1 MLTPEYLMQAADPVV
16 EIYSQVEQDILEDIA
31 RRVVKTGY
39 FTDTAQ
45 WQLKKAKEFGYLQG
59 NVQDILAKATG
70 LSQKEVQKLMT
81 AAGTKSLAFDDAI
94 YKAAG
99 MSPVAV
105 SQSPALMAMLLQGV
119 DTTMALIGNYTKTTA
134 KVSTVAF
141 NSILDRAYIQII
153 SGAFDPTT
161 ALKRA
166 IKELA
171 TSGIEKIA
179 YPSGATA
186 SIETA
191 VRRAVTTGVNQS
203 VAKLQLLRAEEMGC
217 ELVETSSHAGAR
229 PSHAEWQGKVF
240 CIKGHHKRYGDFY
253 RETGYGTGA
262 GLCGWNCYHSF
273 YPYFEGLS
281 TPSFSHDPS
290 KDAGRSND
298 EDYERQQKQRYYE
311 RKIREAKKE
320 CSTLDA
326 AMKAAQSDEL
336 HDELYKE
343 FQRASVKLKQREAR
357 LREFIDETGRTR
369 LRDRE
374 WTGTWNRS
382 TSSKAVWAN
391 RKAKTDQLNR

>member
-1 MLTPEYLMQAADPVV
+1 MLKPEYLMQAADPVV
-16 EIYSQVEQDILEDIA
+16 EIYSQVELDILADIA
-31 RRVVKTGY
+31 RRIVKTGY

-45 WQLKKAKEFGYLQG
+45 WQLRKAKEFGYLQG
-59 NVQDILAKATG
+59 DVNGILSKATG
-70 LSQKEVQKLMT
+70 LSRKEVQKLMT
-81 AAGTKSLAFDDAI
+81 AAGSKSLAFDDAI

-179 YPSGATA
+179 YPSGATS

-203 VAKLQLLRAEEMGC
+203 VSKLQLLRAEEMGC

-253 RETGYGTGA
+253 RETGYGTGE

-281 TPSFSHDPS
+281 TPSFSRDPS
-290 KDAGRSND
+290 SDAGRTNGD
-298 EDYERQQKQRYYE
+298 DYELQQKQRYYE

-343 FQRASVKLKQREAR
+343 FQRSSVKLKQREAR

-374 WTGTWNRS
+374 WTGAWNRS

-391 RKAKTDQLNR
+391 RKAKSD

>member
-1 MLTPEYLMQAADPVV
+1 MLKPEYLMQAADPVV
-16 EIYSQVEQDILEDIA
+16 EIYSQVELDILADIA
-31 RRVVKTGY
+31 RRIVKTGY

-45 WQLKKAKEFGYLQG
+45 WQLRKAKEFGYLQG

-81 AAGTKSLAFDDAI
+81 AAGSKSLAFDDAI

-203 VAKLQLLRAEEMGC
+203 VSKLQLLRAEEMGC

-374 WTGTWNRS
+374 WTGAWNRS
-382 TSSKAVWAN
+382 ISSKAVWAN
-391 RKAKTDQLNR
+391 RKAKND

>member
-357 LREFIDETGRTR
+357 LREFIVETGRTR

-391 RKAKTDQLNR
+391 RKAKAD

>member
-1 MLTPEYLMQAADPVV
+1 MLKPEYLMQAADPVV
-16 EIYSQVEQDILEDIA
+16 EIYSRVEQDILEDIA

-59 NVQDILAKATG
+59 DVNDILVKATG
-70 LSQKEVQKLMT
+70 LSQKEIKKLMT
-81 AAGTKSLAFDDAI
+81 AAGTKSLAFDDVI

-336 HDELYKE
+336 HDELHKE

-391 RKAKTDQLNR
+391 RKAKSD

>member
-16 EIYSQVEQDILEDIA
+16 EIYSRVEQDILEDIA

-253 RETGYGTGA
+253 RETGYGTGG

-311 RKIREAKKE
+311 RKLRDAKKE
-320 CSTLDA
+320 CSTFDA

-336 HDELYKE
+336 HDELYNE

-391 RKAKTDQLNR
+391 RRSN

>member
-1 MLTPEYLMQAADPVV
+1 MLAPEYLMQVADPVV
-16 EIYSQVEQDILEDIA
+16 DIYSQVEQDIVEDIA
-31 RRVVKTGY
+31 RRVVKAGY

-59 NVQDILAKATG
+59 DVQDILAKATG

-81 AAGTKSLAFDDAI
+81 AAGTKALAFDDAI

-99 MSPVAV
+99 LSPVAV

-290 KDAGRSND
+290 KDAGRTND

-391 RKAKTDQLNR
+391 RKARAD

>member
-1 MLTPEYLMQAADPVV
+1 MLAPEYLMQVADPVV
-16 EIYSQVEQDILEDIA
+16 DIYSQVEQDIVEDIA
-31 RRVVKTGY
+31 RRVVKAGY

-59 NVQDILAKATG
+59 DVQDILAKATG

-81 AAGTKSLAFDDAI
+81 AAGTKALAFDDAI

-99 MSPVAV
+99 LSPVAV

-290 KDAGRSND
+290 KDAGRTND

-391 RKAKTDQLNR
+391 RKEKAD

>member
-1 MLTPEYLMQAADPVV
+1 MLKPEYLMQAADPVV
-16 EIYSQVEQDILEDIA
+16 EIYSQVELDILADIA
-31 RRVVKTGY
+31 RRIVKTGY

-45 WQLKKAKEFGYLQG
+45 WQLRKAKEFGYLQG
-59 NVQDILAKATG
+59 DVNDILSKATG
-70 LSQKEVQKLMT
+70 LSRKEVQKLMT
-81 AAGTKSLAFDDAI
+81 AAGSKSLAFDDAI

-141 NSILDRAYIQII
+141 NSILDRAFIQIT

-161 ALKRA
+161 AIKRA
-166 IKELA
+166 IRELA

-179 YPSGATA
+179 YPSGATS

-203 VAKLQLLRAEEMGC
+203 VSKLQLLRAEEMGC

-253 RETGYGTGA
+253 RETGYGTGE

-281 TPSFSHDPS
+281 TPSFSRDPS
-290 KDAGRSND
+290 RDAGRTNGD
-298 EDYERQQKQRYYE
+298 DYELQQKQRYYE

-320 CSTLDA
+320 CSTIDA
-326 AMKAAQSDEL
+326 AMNSATNDEL
-336 HDELYKE
+336 KKELYGD
-343 FQRASVKLKQREAR
+343 FQKASVKLKQREAR
-357 LREFIDETGRTR
+357 LSEFIDETGRTR

-374 WTGTWNRS
+374 WTGAWNRS

-391 RKAKTDQLNR
+391 RKAKSN

>member
-1 MLTPEYLMQAADPVV
+1 MLKPEYLMQAADPVV
-16 EIYSQVEQDILEDIA
+16 EIYSQVELDILADIA
-31 RRVVKTGY
+31 RRIVKTGY

-45 WQLKKAKEFGYLQG
+45 WQLRKAKEFGYLQG
-59 NVQDILAKATG
+59 DVNGILSKATG
-70 LSQKEVQKLMT
+70 LSRKEVQKLMT
-81 AAGTKSLAFDDAI
+81 AAGIKSLASDDAI

-99 MSPVAV
+99 LSPAAIAE
-105 SQSPALMAMLLQGV
+105 SPALTAMLLQGT

-141 NSILDRAYIQII
+141 NSILDRAFIQIT
-153 SGAFDPTT
+153 SGAFDQTT
-161 ALKRA
+161 AIKRA
-166 IKELA
+166 IRELA

-179 YPSGATA
+179 YPSGATS

-203 VAKLQLLRAEEMGC
+203 VSKLQLLRAEEMGC

-253 RETGYGTGA
+253 RETGYGTGE

-281 TPSFSHDPS
+281 TPSFSRDPS
-290 KDAGRSND
+290 RDAGRTNGD
-298 EDYERQQKQRYYE
+298 DYELQQKQRYYE

-320 CSTLDA
+320 CSTIDA
-326 AMKAAQSDEL
+326 AMNSATNDEL
-336 HDELYKE
+336 KKELYGD
-343 FQRASVKLKQREAR
+343 FQKASVKLKQREAR
-357 LREFIDETGRTR
+357 LSEFIDETGRTR

-374 WTGTWNRS
+374 WTGAWNRS

-391 RKAKTDQLNR
+391 RKAKSD

>member
-1 MLTPEYLMQAADPVV
+1 MQAADPVV
-16 EIYSQVEQDILEDIA
+16 ELHSQVELDILADIA
-31 RRVVKTGY
+31 RRIVKTGY

-45 WQLKKAKEFGYLQG
+45 WQLRKAKEFGYLQG
-59 NVQDILAKATG
+59 DVNGILSKATG
-70 LSQKEVQKLMT
+70 LSRKEVQKLMT
-81 AAGTKSLAFDDAI
+81 AAGIKSLASDDAI

-99 MSPVAV
+99 LSPAAIAE
-105 SQSPALMAMLLQGV
+105 SPALTAMLLQGT

-141 NSILDRAYIQII
+141 NSILDRAFIQIT
-153 SGAFDPTT
+153 SGAFDQTT
-161 ALKRA
+161 AIKRA
-166 IKELA
+166 IRELA

-179 YPSGATA
+179 YPSGATS

-203 VAKLQLLRAEEMGC
+203 VSKLQLLRAEEMGC

-253 RETGYGTGA
+253 RETGYGTGE

-281 TPSFSHDPS
+281 TPSFSRDPS
-290 KDAGRSND
+290 RDAGRTNGD
-298 EDYERQQKQRYYE
+298 DYELQQKQRYYE

-320 CSTLDA
+320 CSTIDA
-326 AMKAAQSDEL
+326 AMNSATNDEL
-336 HDELYKE
+336 TKELYGD
-343 FQRASVKLKQREAR
+343 FQKASVKLKQREAR
-357 LREFIDETGRTR
+357 LSEFIDETGRTR

-374 WTGTWNRS
+374 WTGAWNRS

-391 RKAKTDQLNR
+391 RKAKSD

>member
-1 MLTPEYLMQAADPVV
+1 MLKPEYLMQAADPVV
-16 EIYSQVEQDILEDIA
+16 EIYSQVELDILADIA
-31 RRVVKTGY
+31 RRIVKTGY

-45 WQLKKAKEFGYLQG
+45 WQLRKAKEFGYLQG
-59 NVQDILAKATG
+59 DVNGILSKATG
-70 LSQKEVQKLMT
+70 LSRKEVQKLMT
-81 AAGTKSLAFDDAI
+81 AAGIKSLASDDAI

-99 MSPVAV
+99 LSPAAIAE
-105 SQSPALMAMLLQGV
+105 SPALTAMLLQGT

-141 NSILDRAYIQII
+141 NSILDRAFIQIT
-153 SGAFDPTT
+153 SGAFDQTT
-161 ALKRA
+161 AIKRA
-166 IKELA
+166 IRELA

-179 YPSGATA
+179 YPSGATS

-203 VAKLQLLRAEEMGC
+203 VSKLQLLRAEEMGC

-253 RETGYGTGA
+253 RETGYGTGE

-281 TPSFSHDPS
+281 TPSFSRDPS
-290 KDAGRSND
+290 SDAGRKNGD
-298 EDYERQQKQRYYE
+298 DYELQQKQRYYE

-382 TSSKAVWAN
+382 TSSKAVFAN
-391 RKAKTDQLNR
+391 RKAKSN

>member
-1 MLTPEYLMQAADPVV
+1 MLKPEYLMQAADPVV
-16 EIYSQVEQDILEDIA
+16 EIYSQVELDILADIA
-31 RRVVKTGY
+31 RRIVKTGY

-45 WQLKKAKEFGYLQG
+45 WQLRKAKEFGYLQG

-81 AAGTKSLAFDDAI
+81 AAGSKSLAFDDAI

-179 YPSGATA
+179 YPSGATS

-203 VAKLQLLRAEEMGC
+203 VSKLQLLRAEEMGC

-253 RETGYGTGA
+253 RETGYGTGE

-281 TPSFSHDPS
+281 TPSFSRDPS
-290 KDAGRSND
+290 SDAGRTNGD
-298 EDYERQQKQRYYE
+298 DYELQQRHWKSQIRAAGRWVVQAGEGHNEAEQRKPAGCPDRLLLGDGSDRVRKVYRGRRPERCAEKRKPSYKAHKEPQKKPTERGHLHTLYDRQ
-311 RKIREAKKE
+311 
-320 CSTLDA
+320 
-326 AMKAAQSDEL
+326 
-336 HDELYKE
+336 
-343 FQRASVKLKQREAR
+343 
-357 LREFIDETGRTR
+357 
-369 LRDRE
+369 
-374 WTGTWNRS
+374 
-382 TSSKAVWAN
+382 
-391 RKAKTDQLNR
+391 

>member
-1 MLTPEYLMQAADPVV
+1 MLKPEYLMQAADPVV
-16 EIYSQVEQDILEDIA
+16 EIYSQVELDILADIA
-31 RRVVKTGY
+31 RRIVKTGY

-45 WQLKKAKEFGYLQG
+45 WQLRKAKEFGYLQG
-59 NVQDILAKATG
+59 DVNGILSKATG

-81 AAGTKSLAFDDAI
+81 AAGSKSLAFDDAI

-179 YPSGATA
+179 YPSGATS

-203 VAKLQLLRAEEMGC
+203 VSKLQLLRAEEMGC

-253 RETGYGTGA
+253 RETGYGTGE

-281 TPSFSHDPS
+281 TPSFSRDPS
-290 KDAGRSND
+290 SDAGRTNGD
-298 EDYERQQKQRYYE
+298 DYELQQKQRYYE

-320 CSTLDA
+320 CSTIDA
-326 AMKAAQSDEL
+326 AMNSATNDEL
-336 HDELYKE
+336 KKELYGD
-343 FQRASVKLKQREAR
+343 FQKASVKLKQREAR

-382 TSSKAVWAN
+382 TSSKAVFAN
-391 RKAKTDQLNR
+391 RKAKSN

>member
-1 MLTPEYLMQAADPVV
+1 MLKPEYLMQAADPVV
-16 EIYSQVEQDILEDIA
+16 EIYSQVELDILADIA
-31 RRVVKTGY
+31 RRIVKTGY

-45 WQLKKAKEFGYLQG
+45 WQLRKAKEFGYLQG
-59 NVQDILAKATG
+59 DVNGLLSKATG
-70 LSQKEVQKLMT
+70 LSRKEVQKLMT
-81 AAGTKSLAFDDAI
+81 AAGSKSLAFDDAI

-203 VAKLQLLRAEEMGC
+203 VSKLQLLRAEEMGC

-253 RETGYGTGA
+253 RETGYGTGE

-281 TPSFSHDPS
+281 TPSFSRDPS
-290 KDAGRSND
+290 RDAGRTNGD
-298 EDYERQQKQRYYE
+298 DYELQQKQRYYE

-374 WTGTWNRS
+374 WTGAWNRS

-391 RKAKTDQLNR
+391 RKSKSD

>member
-1 MLTPEYLMQAADPVV
+1 MLAPEYLMQVADPVV
-16 EIYSQVEQDILEDIA
+16 DIYSQVEQDIVEDIA
-31 RRVVKTGY
+31 RRVVKAGY

-59 NVQDILAKATG
+59 DVQDILAKATG

-81 AAGTKSLAFDDAI
+81 AAGTKALAFDDAI

-99 MSPVAV
+99 LSPVAV

-290 KDAGRSND
+290 KDAGRTND

-382 TSSKAVWAN
+382 TSSKAAWAN
-391 RKAKTDQLNR
+391 RKAKAD

>member
-1 MLTPEYLMQAADPVV
+1 MLKPEYLMQAADPVV

-31 RRVVKTGY
+31 RRIVKTGY

-59 NVQDILAKATG
+59 NVQDTLAKATC

-81 AAGTKSLAFDDAI
+81 AAGTKSLAYDDAI

-203 VAKLQLLRAEEMGC
+203 VSKLQLARAEEMGC

-290 KDAGRSND
+290 EDAGRSND

-391 RKAKTDQLNR
+391 KKAKSD

>member
-1 MLTPEYLMQAADPVV
+1 MLKPEYLMQAADPVV
-16 EIYSQVEQDILEDIA
+16 EIYSQVELDILADIA
-31 RRVVKTGY
+31 RRIVKTGY

-45 WQLKKAKEFGYLQG
+45 WQLRKAKEFGYLQG
-59 NVQDILAKATG
+59 DVNGILSKATG
-70 LSQKEVQKLMT
+70 LSRKEVQKLMT
-81 AAGTKSLAFDDAI
+81 AAGIKSLASDDAI

-99 MSPVAV
+99 LSPAAIAE
-105 SQSPALMAMLLQGV
+105 SPALTAMLLQGT

-141 NSILDRAYIQII
+141 NSILDRAFIQIT

-161 ALKRA
+161 AIKRA
-166 IKELA
+166 IRELA

-179 YPSGATA
+179 YPSGATS

-203 VAKLQLLRAEEMGC
+203 VSKLQLLRADEMGC

-253 RETGYGTGA
+253 RETGYGTGE

-281 TPSFSHDPS
+281 TPSFSRDPS
-290 KDAGRSND
+290 RDAGRTNGD
-298 EDYERQQKQRYYE
+298 DYELQQKQRYYE

-343 FQRASVKLKQREAR
+343 FQKASVKLKQREAR
-357 LREFIDETGRTR
+357 LSEFIDETGRTR

-374 WTGTWNRS
+374 WTGAWNRS

-391 RKAKTDQLNR
+391 RKAKSD

>member
-1 MLTPEYLMQAADPVV
+1 MLNPEYLMQAADPVV

-31 RRVVKTGY
+31 RRIVKAGY

-203 VAKLQLLRAEEMGC
+203 VSKLQLARAEEMGC

-240 CIKGHHKRYGDFY
+240 CIKGHHKHYGDFY

-281 TPSFSHDPS
+281 TPSFSRDPS
-290 KDAGRSND
+290 KDAGRSNS
-298 EDYERQQKQRYYE
+298 EDYTLQQKQHYYE

-326 AMKAAQSDEL
+326 AMNAAQSDAL

-343 FQRASVKLKQREAR
+343 FQRASAKLKQRESR

-374 WTGTWNRS
+374 WAGTWNRS

-391 RKAKTDQLNR
+391 RKAKAD

>member
-1 MLTPEYLMQAADPVV
+1 MLKPEYLMQAADPVV
-16 EIYSQVEQDILEDIA
+16 EIYSQVELDILADIA
-31 RRVVKTGY
+31 RRIVKTGY

-45 WQLKKAKEFGYLQG
+45 WQLRKAKEFGYLQG
-59 NVQDILAKATG
+59 DVNDILSKATG
-70 LSQKEVQKLMT
+70 LSQKEVQKLMI

-94 YKAAG
+94 YKSAGLSPAAITE
-99 MSPVAV
+99 
-105 SQSPALMAMLLQGV
+105 SPALMAMLLQGTG
-119 DTTMALIGNYTKTTA
+119 TTMALIGNYTKTTA
-134 KVSTVAF
+134 KVSTIAF
-141 NSILDRAYIQII
+141 NNVLDRAFIQII

-161 ALKRA
+161 AIKRA
-166 IKELA
+166 IRELA

-203 VAKLQLLRAEEMGC
+203 VSKLQLLRAEEMGC

-253 RETGYGTGA
+253 RETGYGTGE

-281 TPSFSHDPS
+281 TPSFSRDPS
-290 KDAGRSND
+290 RDAGRTNGD
-298 EDYERQQKQRYYE
+298 DYELQQKQRYYE
-311 RKIREAKKE
+311 RKIRDAKKE

-382 TSSKAVWAN
+382 TSSKAVFAN
-391 RKAKTDQLNR
+391 RKAKSD

>member
-1 MLTPEYLMQAADPVV
+1 MLKPEYLMQAADPVV
-16 EIYSQVEQDILEDIA
+16 EIYSQVELDILADIA
-31 RRVVKTGY
+31 RRIVKTGY

-45 WQLKKAKEFGYLQG
+45 WQLRKAKEFGYLQG
-59 NVQDILAKATG
+59 DVNDILSKATG

-81 AAGTKSLAFDDAI
+81 AAGSKSLAFDDAI

-134 KVSTVAF
+134 KVSTLAF
-141 NSILDRAYIQII
+141 NNVLDRAFIQII

-161 ALKRA
+161 AIKRA
-166 IKELA
+166 IRELA

-179 YPSGATA
+179 YPSGATS

-203 VAKLQLLRAEEMGC
+203 VSKLQLLRAEEMGC

-253 RETGYGTGA
+253 KETGYGTGE

-343 FQRASVKLKQREAR
+343 FQMASVKLKQREAR

-374 WTGTWNRS
+374 WTGAWNRS

-391 RKAKTDQLNR
+391 RKAKTD

>member
-1 MLTPEYLMQAADPVV
+1 MQAADPVV
-16 EIYSQVEQDILEDIA
+16 EIYSQVELDILADIA
-31 RRVVKTGY
+31 RRIVKTGY

-45 WQLKKAKEFGYLQG
+45 WQLRKAKEFGYLQG
-59 NVQDILAKATG
+59 DVNGILSKATG
-70 LSQKEVQKLMT
+70 LSRKEVQKLMT
-81 AAGTKSLAFDDAI
+81 AAGSKSLAFDDAI

-179 YPSGATA
+179 YPSGATS

-203 VAKLQLLRAEEMGC
+203 VSKLQLLRAEEMGC

-253 RETGYGTGA
+253 RETGYGTGE

-281 TPSFSHDPS
+281 TPSFSRDPS
-290 KDAGRSND
+290 SDAGRTNGD
-298 EDYERQQKQRYYE
+298 DYELQQKQRYYE

-343 FQRASVKLKQREAR
+343 FQRSSVKLKQREAR

-374 WTGTWNRS
+374 WTGAWNRS

-391 RKAKTDQLNR
+391 RKAKSD

>member
-16 EIYSQVEQDILEDIA
+16 EIYSRVEQDILEDIA

-81 AAGTKSLAFDDAI
+81 AAGSKSLAFDDAI

-281 TPSFSHDPS
+281 TQSFSHDPS

-336 HDELYKE
+336 HDELYNE
-343 FQRASVKLKQREAR
+343 FQSASVKLKQREAR

-391 RKAKTDQLNR
+391 RKAKSG

>member
-1 MLTPEYLMQAADPVV
+1 MLKPEYLMQAADPVV
-16 EIYSQVEQDILEDIA
+16 EIYSQVELDILADIA
-31 RRVVKTGY
+31 RRIVKTGY

-45 WQLKKAKEFGYLQG
+45 WQLRKAKEFGYLQG
-59 NVQDILAKATG
+59 DVNGILSKATG
-70 LSQKEVQKLMT
+70 LSRKEVQKLMT
-81 AAGTKSLAFDDAI
+81 AAGSKSLAFDDAI

-161 ALKRA
+161 AIKRA
-166 IKELA
+166 IRELT

-179 YPSGATA
+179 YPSGATS

-203 VAKLQLLRAEEMGC
+203 VSKLQLLRAEEMGC

-253 RETGYGTGA
+253 RETGYGTGE

-281 TPSFSHDPS
+281 TPSFSRDPS
-290 KDAGRSND
+290 SDAGRTNGD
-298 EDYERQQKQRYYE
+298 DYELQQKQRYYE

-320 CSTLDA
+320 CSTIDA
-326 AMKAAQSDEL
+326 AMNSATNDEL
-336 HDELYKE
+336 KKELYGD
-343 FQRASVKLKQREAR
+343 FQKASVKLKQREAR
-357 LREFIDETGRTR
+357 LSEFIDETGRTR

-374 WTGTWNRS
+374 LTGAWNRS

-391 RKAKTDQLNR
+391 RKAKSD

>member
-16 EIYSQVEQDILEDIA
+16 EIYSRVEQDILEDIA

-81 AAGTKSLAFDDAI
+81 AAGTKSLAFDDVI

-273 YPYFEGLS
+273 SPYFEGLS

-336 HDELYKE
+336 QDELHKE

-369 LRDRE
+369 LHDRE

-391 RKAKTDQLNR
+391 RRSN

>member
-1 MLTPEYLMQAADPVV
+1 MLKPEYLMQAADPVV
-16 EIYSQVEQDILEDIA
+16 EIYSQVELDILADIA
-31 RRVVKTGY
+31 RRIVKTGY

-45 WQLKKAKEFGYLQG
+45 WQLRKAKEFGYLQG
-59 NVQDILAKATG
+59 DVNGILSKATG
-70 LSQKEVQKLMT
+70 LSRKEVQKLMT
-81 AAGTKSLAFDDAI
+81 AAGSKSLAFDDAI

-179 YPSGATA
+179 YPSGATS

-203 VAKLQLLRAEEMGC
+203 VSKLQLLRAEEMGC

-253 RETGYGTGA
+253 RETGYGTGE

-281 TPSFSHDPS
+281 TPSFSRDPS
-290 KDAGRSND
+290 SDAGRTNGD
-298 EDYERQQKQRYYE
+298 DYELQQKQRYYE

-343 FQRASVKLKQREAR
+343 FQMASVKLKQREAR

-374 WTGTWNRS
+374 WTGAWNRS

-391 RKAKTDQLNR
+391 RKAKSD

>member
-1 MLTPEYLMQAADPVV
+1 MLKPEYLMQAADPVV
-16 EIYSQVEQDILEDIA
+16 EIYSQVELDILADIA
-31 RRVVKTGY
+31 RRIVKTGY

-45 WQLKKAKEFGYLQG
+45 WQLRKAKEFGYLQG

-81 AAGTKSLAFDDAI
+81 AAGSKSLAFDDAI

-161 ALKRA
+161 AIKRA
-166 IKELA
+166 IRELA

-179 YPSGATA
+179 YPSGATS

-203 VAKLQLLRAEEMGC
+203 VSKLQLLRAEEMGC

-253 RETGYGTGA
+253 RETGYGTGE

-281 TPSFSHDPS
+281 TPSFIRDPS
-290 KDAGRSND
+290 SDAGRKNGD
-298 EDYERQQKQRYYE
+298 DYELQQKQRYYE

-382 TSSKAVWAN
+382 TSSKAVFAN
-391 RKAKTDQLNR
+391 RKAKSN

>member
-1 MLTPEYLMQAADPVV
+1 MLKPEYLMQAADPVV
-16 EIYSQVEQDILEDIA
+16 EIYSQVELDILADIA
-31 RRVVKTGY
+31 RRIVKTGY

-45 WQLKKAKEFGYLQG
+45 WQLRKAKEFGYLQG

-81 AAGTKSLAFDDAI
+81 AAGSKSLAFDDAI

-179 YPSGATA
+179 YPSGATS

-203 VAKLQLLRAEEMGC
+203 VSKLQLLRAEEMGC

-253 RETGYGTGA
+253 RETGYGTGE

-281 TPSFSHDPS
+281 TPSFSRDPS
-290 KDAGRSND
+290 SDAGRTNGD
-298 EDYERQQKQRYYE
+298 DYELQQKQRYYE

-320 CSTLDA
+320 CSTIDA
-326 AMKAAQSDEL
+326 AMNSATNDEL
-336 HDELYKE
+336 KKELYGD
-343 FQRASVKLKQREAR
+343 FQKASVKLKQREAR

-382 TSSKAVWAN
+382 TSSKAVFAN
-391 RKAKTDQLNR
+391 RKAKSN

>member
-16 EIYSQVEQDILEDIA
+16 EIYSRVEQDILEDIA

-81 AAGTKSLAFDDAI
+81 AAGSKSLAFDDAI

-374 WTGTWNRS
+374 WTGTWNGS

-391 RKAKTDQLNR
+391 RKAKGD

>member
-1 MLTPEYLMQAADPVV
+1 MLKPEYLMQAADPVV
-16 EIYSQVEQDILEDIA
+16 EIYSQVELDILADIA
-31 RRVVKTGY
+31 RRIVKTGY

-45 WQLKKAKEFGYLQG
+45 WQLRKAKEFGYLQG

-81 AAGTKSLAFDDAI
+81 AAGSKSLAFDDAI

-179 YPSGATA
+179 YPSGATS

-203 VAKLQLLRAEEMGC
+203 VSKLQLLRAEEMGC

-253 RETGYGTGA
+253 RETGYGTGE

-281 TPSFSHDPS
+281 TPSFSRDPS
-290 KDAGRSND
+290 SDAGRTNGD
-298 EDYERQQKQRYYE
+298 DYELQQKQRYYE

-320 CSTLDA
+320 CSTIDA
-326 AMKAAQSDEL
+326 AMNSATNDEL
-336 HDELYKE
+336 KKELYGD
-343 FQRASVKLKQREAR
+343 FQKASVKLKQREAR
-357 LREFIDETGRTR
+357 LSEFIDETGRTR

-374 WTGTWNRS
+374 WTGAWNRS

-391 RKAKTDQLNR
+391 RKAKSD

>member
-1 MLTPEYLMQAADPVV
+1 MLKPEYLMQAADPVV
-16 EIYSQVEQDILEDIA
+16 EIYSQVELDILADIA
-31 RRVVKTGY
+31 RRIVKTGY

-45 WQLKKAKEFGYLQG
+45 WQLRKAKEFGYLQG
-59 NVQDILAKATG
+59 DVNGILSKATG
-70 LSQKEVQKLMT
+70 LSRKEVQKLMT
-81 AAGTKSLAFDDAI
+81 AAGSKSLAFDDAI

-161 ALKRA
+161 AIKRA
-166 IKELA
+166 IRELA

-179 YPSGATA
+179 YPSGATS

-203 VAKLQLLRAEEMGC
+203 VSKLQLLRAEEMGC

-253 RETGYGTGA
+253 RETGYGTGE

-281 TPSFSHDPS
+281 TPSFSRDPS
-290 KDAGRSND
+290 RDAGRTNGD
-298 EDYERQQKQRYYE
+298 DYELQQKQRYYE

-320 CSTLDA
+320 CSTIDA
-326 AMKAAQSDEL
+326 AMNSATNDEL
-336 HDELYKE
+336 KKELYGD
-343 FQRASVKLKQREAR
+343 FQKASVKLKQREAR

-382 TSSKAVWAN
+382 TSSKAVFAN
-391 RKAKTDQLNR
+391 RKAKSN

>member
-1 MLTPEYLMQAADPVV
+1 MQAADPVV
-16 EIYSQVEQDILEDIA
+16 EIYSQVELDILADIA
-31 RRVVKTGY
+31 RRIVKTGY

-45 WQLKKAKEFGYLQG
+45 WQLRKAKEFGYLQG
-59 NVQDILAKATG
+59 DVNGILSKATG
-70 LSQKEVQKLMT
+70 LSRKEVQKLMT
-81 AAGTKSLAFDDAI
+81 AAGSKSLAFDDAI

-161 ALKRA
+161 AIKRA
-166 IKELA
+166 IRELA

-179 YPSGATA
+179 YPSGATS

-203 VAKLQLLRAEEMGC
+203 VSKLQLLRAEEMGC

-253 RETGYGTGA
+253 RETGYGTGE

-281 TPSFSHDPS
+281 TPSFSRDPS
-290 KDAGRSND
+290 SDAGRTNGD
-298 EDYERQQKQRYYE
+298 DYELQQKQRYYE

-320 CSTLDA
+320 CSTIDA
-326 AMKAAQSDEL
+326 AMNSATNDEL
-336 HDELYKE
+336 KKELYGD
-343 FQRASVKLKQREAR
+343 FQKASVKLKQREAR
-357 LREFIDETGRTR
+357 LSEFIDETGRTR

-374 WTGTWNRS
+374 WTGAWNRS

-391 RKAKTDQLNR
+391 RKAKSD